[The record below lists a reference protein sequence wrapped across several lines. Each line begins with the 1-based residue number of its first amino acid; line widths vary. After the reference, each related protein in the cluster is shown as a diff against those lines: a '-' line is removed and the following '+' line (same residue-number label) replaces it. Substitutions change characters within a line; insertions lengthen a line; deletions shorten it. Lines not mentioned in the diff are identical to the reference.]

1 MRCSDL
7 EGWIVDYI
15 DGNIAKRLRREMDDH
30 LKECAECRKT
40 LFQER
45 AVSSRLR
52 ELPRLECPKRVEDRI
67 FTLTENEH
75 ASFFSM
81 FKKRIA
87 EQPGWRSRFAA
98 FVLTAM
104 LIIVFGVFFDS
115 HEDSRQKVE
124 FTAEEIEMATRDVE
138 LALSY
143 VGYYAKRTEDVLV
156 DQIVSKPIAGPLK
169 STVKKA
175 FQPLM
180 NGDKS

>member
-1 MRCSDL
+1 MRCNDL
-7 EGWIVDYI
+7 EGCMVDYVDCKI
-15 DGNIAKRLRREMDDH
+15 SKQLSRKMDEH
-30 LKECAECRKT
+30 LKGCVGCRKA
-40 LFQER
+40 LIQER

-52 ELPRLECPKRVEDRI
+52 KLPRLECPNRVEDRI
-67 FTLTENEH
+67 FALIENDRE
-75 ASFFSM
+75 SFFSL
-81 FKKRIA
+81 FKQRIA
-87 EQPGWRSRFAA
+87 EQPGWCFRFAV
-98 FVLTAM
+98 FVCMAV
-104 LIIVFGVFFDS
+104 LIIVFGVFFDN
-115 HEDSRQKVE
+115 HEDSGQKVE

-143 VGYYAKRTEDVLV
+143 VGFYAKRTEDVLM

>member
-1 MRCSDL
+1 MRCNDL
-7 EGWIVDYI
+7 EQYMVDYI
-15 DGNIAKRLRREMDDH
+15 DGRISKQIQREMDEH
-30 LKECAECRKT
+30 LEDCTECRKA

-45 AVSSRLR
+45 AVRARLR
-52 ELPRLECPKRVEDRI
+52 ELPRMECPKRVEDRV
-67 FTLTENEH
+67 FTLIENDRE
-75 ASFFSM
+75 SFFSM
-81 FKKRIA
+81 FKQRIA
-87 EQPGWRSRFAA
+87 EQPGWRFRFAA
-98 FVLTAM
+98 FVSTAL

-124 FTAEEIEMATRDVE
+124 FTAEEIEMATQDVE

-156 DQIVSKPIAGPLK
+156 DQIVSEPIAGPLK

>member
-7 EGWIVDYI
+7 EECIVDYV
-15 DGNIAKRLRREMDDH
+15 DGNMSKRLRREIDDH

-40 LFQER
+40 LSHER

-52 ELPRLECPKRVEDRI
+52 KLPRMECPKRVEDRI
-67 FTLTENEH
+67 FTLTENDRE
-75 ASFFSM
+75 SFFSM
-81 FKKRIA
+81 FKQRIA
-87 EQPGWRSRFAA
+87 EQPWRFRFAA
-98 FVLTAM
+98 FASM
-104 LIIVFGVFFDS
+104 AALIIVFGVFFDNQD
-115 HEDSRQKVE
+115 DSRQKAE

-143 VGYYAKRTEDVLV
+143 VGYYAKRTEAVLV
-156 DQIVSKPIAGPLK
+156 DQIVSKPIVGPLK